1 MLEGLG
7 LANDS
12 NLGGTAFGRSRRIGS
27 LSSMAA
33 CMAMR
38 PARAM
43 HSGLMIC
50 CCMALVT
57 ASMRRP
63 ASSLKR
69 AFSIRLV
76 TVPGLPAPTSTDVT
90 QMLEGLK
97 GQIGKDQFDQEVT
110 TSLMACKHQIDA
122 LDALGAYDPEQP
134 YEKGQMV
141 VVDGRIYQASE
152 PAPTD
157 PSGPNGPPNS
167 VG

>member
-1 MLEGLG
+1 M
-7 LANDS
+7 
-12 NLGGTAFGRSRRIGS
+12 
-27 LSSMAA
+27 
-33 CMAMR
+33 
-38 PARAM
+38 
-43 HSGLMIC
+43 
-50 CCMALVT
+50 
-57 ASMRRP
+57 
-63 ASSLKR
+63 
-69 AFSIRLV
+69 
-76 TVPGLPAPTSTDVT
+76 T

-97 GQIGKDQFDQEVT
+97 GQIGKDQFDQKVT